1 VQAVEARDARLIAGA
16 TALVVLQAGMI
27 AGLLLHWGRRRRA
40 EQALKTNEAA
50 LRGSY
55 DEIRTLAGRL
65 LRAQED
71 ERTRIARELHDDV
84 SQSMATICLQIATLR
99 DQEIADGDPNI
110 RHALTRLH
118 ESAVNVADDIRALS
132 HDLHPHVLHHIGLVA
147 ALAAHCDEMR
157 SRYECDIRFSA
168 NPGIGHVPNDAALCL
183 YRIAQEAI
191 SNSCRH
197 AQAGRTTVGLA
208 RTGSA
213 LDLTVSDDGIGFD
226 LDETRQKGVGLGL
239 VSMDERV
246 RLANGSLGVRTT
258 GGRGTTVSVRIPV
271 DQEARPH
278 GAWPIEAGRVLRQSN
293 SSGV

>member
-1 VQAVEARDARLIAGA
+1 MQAVEARDARLIPGA

-27 AGLLLHWGRRRRA
+27 AGLLIHWGRRRRA

-118 ESAVNVADDIRALS
+118 ESALNVADDIRALS

-157 SRYECDIRFSA
+157 SRYECDIRFSGDPA
-168 NPGIGHVPNDAALCL
+168 SAMCPTMRRSSTASQRQSPTVAGMRRLAA
-183 YRIAQEAI
+183 RRWPRAD
-191 SNSCRH
+191 
-197 AQAGRTTVGLA
+197 
-208 RTGSA
+208 GSA
-213 LDLTVSDDGIGFD
+213 LELTVSDNGIGFD

-271 DQEARPH
+271 DEEARPH
-278 GAWPIEAGRVLRQSN
+278 GAWPIEAGSVVRQSN